1 MKKIILL
8 GTILIAGLTSVKAQ
22 SVDLIPKIGINFASQ
37 SASALS
43 GEKTKTGF
51 TGGVALDMHFKE
63 SAFSLQPE
71 LNFVSRGLKFKDGN
85 TTSKYNFNYL
95 EVPLLAKYKFDMV
108 YINAGPYVGF
118 QLNGSDKFKEL
129 YGSKPRTVDLGLQ
142 FGAGV
147 AIPAGPGKV
156 IVDGRYALGLSD
168 LSKGPGTVRNRGFNV
183 SLGYAI
189 PLK

>member
-22 SVDLIPKIGINFASQ
+22 SVDLIPKVGINFASQ
-37 SASALS
+37 SASNLS

-51 TGGVALDMHFKE
+51 TGGVAVDVHFKE

-71 LNFVSRGLKFKDGN
+71 LNFVSKGLKLKDN
-85 TTSKYNFNYL
+85 NVTSKYNFNYL
-95 EVPLLAKYKFDMV
+95 EIPLLAKYKFDMV
-108 YINAGPYVGF
+108 YINAGPYLGF
-118 QLNGSDKFKEL
+118 QLNGSDKFKDL

-147 AIPAGPGKV
+147 AIPAGPGKL
-156 IVDGRYALGLSD
+156 IIDARYGLGLSD
-168 LSKGPGTVRNRGFNV
+168 LSKGSGTVRNRDANLSV
-183 SLGYAI
+183 GYAI